1 MRSATLHRVLA
12 VLLVLIAGA
21 LAVTHLG
28 HIGSVSLTGG
38 TRIVAGVA
46 AGLLIGVVAA
56 LMGVAGGELIIP
68 TIVLLFGLDIKIAG
82 TLSLAISLPTMLVAF
97 NRYSQD
103 ASFTV
108 LRHNIAFV
116 ITMAAGSVVGTLVGG
131 LLLGVV
137 PSALLIPILA

>member
-1 MRSATLHRVLA
+1 MACRAPKFR
-12 VLLVLIAGA
+12 
-21 LAVTHLG
+21 
-28 HIGSVSLTGG
+28 
-38 TRIVAGVA
+38 RRP
-46 AGLLIGVVAA
+46 AA
-56 LMGVAGGELIIP
+56 LENRGSSRRS
-68 TIVLLFGLDIKIAG
+68 TRRIARSHDG
-82 TLSLAISLPTMLVAF
+82 KVRLPTMLVAF

-137 PSALLIPILA
+137 PSALLIPILAVLLLISAIKVWRH